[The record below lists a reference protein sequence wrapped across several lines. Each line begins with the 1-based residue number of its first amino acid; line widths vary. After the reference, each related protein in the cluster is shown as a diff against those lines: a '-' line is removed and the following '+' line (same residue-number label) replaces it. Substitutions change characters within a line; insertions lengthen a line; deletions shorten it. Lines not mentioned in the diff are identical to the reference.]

1 MAGGKRTTNEW
12 NDSGADVSGGIG
24 AQLTQAAPEG
34 LHSLL
39 GQTID
44 LQTFRQQ
51 PVQLTLANRR
61 RIVEQALVLI
71 EQNYVHLPHKIA
83 MHAVNPV
90 QRLRLM
96 RARLNR
102 SNAESLPPPAA
113 FHDEMSEI
121 FHTLRDLHTNYLL
134 PEPFRGQ
141 LAFLPFLV
149 EEFFEKGQPKAGL
162 RIGTGHRCTHPIPRC
177 NTRGRRRPS
186 GGG

>member
-1 MAGGKRTTNEW
+1 MAGGARTSNEW

-61 RIVEQALVLI
+61 WIVEQALVLI
-71 EQNYVHLPHKIA
+71 ERNYIHLPHKIA
-83 MHAVNPV
+83 MHAANPV

-96 RARLNR
+96 RGRLA
-102 SNAESLPPPAA
+102 S
-113 FHDEMSEI
+113 D
-121 FHTLRDLHTNYLL
+121 
-134 PEPFRGQ
+134 
-141 LAFLPFLV
+141 
-149 EEFFEKGQPKAGL
+149 
-162 RIGTGHRCTHPIPRC
+162 
-177 NTRGRRRPS
+177 
-186 GGG
+186 GGGFPR